1 MRERRKDNVTMPPP
15 SQLLLADTEVAA
27 LLGIG
32 VSTVWKKA
40 KDQTDCFPKPFS
52 TLIEQS
58 DGAAQMSSNGSKD
71 LAVTRLRRQSNYL
84 CKLDEDSI
92 QDGTTQDK
100 IR

>member
-40 KDQTDCFPKPFS
+40 KNPEDGFPQPFNITDRAKRWRR
-52 TLIEQS
+52 S
-58 DGAAQMSSNGSKD
+58 DVVEWVKGLSSNKI
-71 LAVTRLRRQSNYL
+71 A
-84 CKLDEDSI
+84 
-92 QDGTTQDK
+92 TTV
-100 IR
+100 

>member
-40 KDQTDCFPKPFS
+40 KNPEDGFPQPFNITDRAKRWRRSDVVEWVKSLEKP
-52 TLIEQS
+52 EPCV
-58 DGAAQMSSNGSKD
+58 AA
-71 LAVTRLRRQSNYL
+71 
-84 CKLDEDSI
+84 
-92 QDGTTQDK
+92 
-100 IR
+100 

>member
-40 KDQTDCFPKPFS
+40 KNPEDGFPQPFAITDRAKRWRR
-52 TLIEQS
+52 S
-58 DGAAQMSSNGSKD
+58 DVVKWVKSLERQEPCVAA
-71 LAVTRLRRQSNYL
+71 
-84 CKLDEDSI
+84 
-92 QDGTTQDK
+92 
-100 IR
+100 